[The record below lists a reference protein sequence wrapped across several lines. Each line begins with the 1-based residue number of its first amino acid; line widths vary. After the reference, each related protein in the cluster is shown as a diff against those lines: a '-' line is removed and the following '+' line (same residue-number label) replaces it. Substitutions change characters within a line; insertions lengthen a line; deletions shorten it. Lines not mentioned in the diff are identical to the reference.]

1 MLNLFQRPRPV
12 LQFCAALKSSGRPW
26 TLKQVQG
33 DEELDSRVGYGRT
46 SLATRRHL
54 PHIAQ
59 MAKRSLYQRLRSTA
73 QVRLALFILGVVMMA
88 ISPIVGILPGPGFI
102 ILFPLG
108 LMLCLQNSAWAK
120 RIYVRF
126 KWRHPRYA
134 AWTDRVMRR
143 ASAARKRE
151 RAALDAIKSAAF
163 HGKTPEKR
171 ANGD

>member
-1 MLNLFQRPRPV
+1 
-12 LQFCAALKSSGRPW
+12 
-26 TLKQVQG
+26 
-33 DEELDSRVGYGRT
+33 
-46 SLATRRHL
+46 
-54 PHIAQ
+54 

-134 AWTDRVMRR
+134 AWTDRVMQR

-151 RAALDAIKSAAF
+151 RAALDAMKSAAF
-163 HGKTPEKR
+163 RGKAPENR
-171 ANGD
+171 RDGD